1 MRILNAKAGL
11 ALLALC
17 AGLPL
22 ACPADSLDS
31 AFLKPPPE
39 ARPWVYWFF
48 MDGNM
53 TREGITAD
61 LEAMAKAG
69 LGGGLFMEV
78 DVGIPRGPVEFMS
91 PRWQELF
98 RHAVKEAERLGLD
111 LTLNAGPGWTG
122 SGGPWIRPEQSMQ
135 HLVASQTNIAGPSHF
150 EGLLAKPAP
159 RQPFFGEGT
168 LTPELK
174 KARDDFYRDVAVLA
188 FPTPAGQGRI
198 ADIDEKALYY
208 RAPYSSQ
215 PGVKPFLPAPAEYA
229 ALPAAQCIAA
239 DRIVDLTPKLSAD
252 GRLEWDVP
260 EGNWTVLRFGRR
272 TTGQTTRPA
281 PLPGLGFEC
290 DKFDPAALDAHYAAF
305 IQPLLRGLGPRK
317 AGQGG
322 WTMLHIDSWEMSSQN
337 WTARFREEFQ
347 RRRGYDLLSYLPV
360 MTGRVVGRL
369 EVSERFLWD
378 LRQTAQELVVENHA
392 LHLGELGR
400 RDGLGLSIEPY
411 DLNPCA
417 DLSLGGAASVPMCE
431 FWAKGH
437 GFHTEFSAFES
448 VSIAHTL
455 GRPIVAAES
464 FTSGDSERWQLYP
477 GALKGQGDWALGAGV
492 NRFVFHRYQHQPW
505 LDRAP
510 GMTMGPYGVHWERTQ
525 TWWEL
530 VAGYHQYLSRCQ
542 FLLRRGWPVADIC
555 YLAPEGAPHVF
566 RPPKSATRGDPPDRL
581 GYNFDGC
588 APEVLM
594 NAASVS
600 DGRLVFAGGMSYRL
614 LVLPRFDTMTPALL
628 RTIKGLV
635 EAGATVVGAPPRKSP
650 GLSNYPECDL
660 EVKRLAAELWGEPPV
675 SERQVGK
682 GRMLLDTDAVQA
694 GSAGPVG
701 PKTLAQARWIWHSEG
716 NPAISAPVGKRYF
729 KRGLVIPSGLEVQSA
744 RFSMTADN
752 SFELWVNGQSA
763 GVGDSFHQVCVM
775 DVASLLK
782 AGTNILAVA
791 AENSGDQPNPAG
803 LIGSLAIQFNAGKP
817 LVVLTDGQWRSAAT
831 AREDWLTNAIPQESW
846 AAALDLGPYGM
857 PPWGQADEPAAF
869 PDIYADYSPIARL
882 LAGMDVSPDFQAEPF
897 LRYTHRHDGDVDIYF
912 VANPEARPLEANAT
926 FRVSGRQPELW
937 DAVTGEQRALPEF
950 AERAGRTS
958 VPLRLDAHQSFFIV
972 FRKAAGSRPAPGR
985 NFAESR
991 PVQEINGPWEVAFE
1005 PNRGAPERA
1014 RFDTLT
1020 DWSKDPNPGV
1030 KHFSGL
1036 AAYRTQFDWKPSHS
1050 RLFLELGQVQVMA
1063 GVRLNGRDLGPVW
1076 TAPFRVEV
1084 TAALQP
1090 GPNLLEIRVANL
1102 WPNRL
1107 IGDAALPPD
1116 QRVAWTTWNPFK
1128 KDSPLLPSG
1137 LLGPVR
1143 LAAQETEGGPR

>member
-1 MRILNAKAGL
+1 MFMTHKERRPIVTILNAKATL

-17 AGLPL
+17 LGLPL
-22 ACPADSLDS
+22 ASAADALDS
-31 AFLKPPPE
+31 GFRNPPPE

-69 LGGGLFMEV
+69 LGGGIFMEV

-91 PRWQELF
+91 LPWQELL
-98 RHAVKEAERLGLD
+98 RYAVKEAERLGLE
-111 LTLNAGPGWTG
+111 LTVNASPGWTG

-135 HLVASQTNIAGPSHF
+135 HLVASETNIAGPAHF
-150 EGLLAKPAP
+150 AGLLARPAP
-159 RQPFFGEGT
+159 RQPFFGEAT

-215 PGVKPFLPAPAEYA
+215 PGVKPFLPAPAEHP
-229 ALPAAQCIAA
+229 ALPADQCIVSN
-239 DRIVDLTPKLSAD
+239 RIVDLTRNLSPD

-290 DKFDPAALDAHYAAF
+290 DKFDPGALDAHYAAF
-305 IQPLLRGLGPRK
+305 IQTLLRGLGPRQT
-317 AGQGG
+317 GQGG

-347 RRRGYDLLSYLPV
+347 RRRGYDLLNFLPV
-360 MTGRVVGRL
+360 MTGRVVGSL

-378 LRQTAQELVVENHA
+378 LRQTAQELVLQNHA
-392 LHLGELGR
+392 SHLRELGR
-400 RDGLGLSIEPY
+400 RDGFGLSIEPY
-411 DLNPCA
+411 DMNPCA

-437 GFHTEFSAFES
+437 GFHTEFSAFEAA
-448 VSIAHTL
+448 SIAHTL

-464 FTSGDSERWQLYP
+464 FTSGDTERWQLYP
-477 GALKGQGDWALGAGV
+477 GALKGQGDWALCAGV

-525 TWWEL
+525 TWWDM
-530 VAGYHQYLSRCQ
+530 AGGYHQYLARCQ
-542 FLLRRGWPVADIC
+542 FLLRRGLPVADIC

-566 RPPKSATRGDPPDRL
+566 RPPNSATRGDPPDRL

-588 APEVLM
+588 APEALM
-594 NAASVS
+594 DHAGVS
-600 DGRLVFAGGMSYRL
+600 DGRLVFPGGMSYRV

-628 RTIKGLV
+628 RKIKGLV
-635 EAGATVVGAPPRKSP
+635 EAGATLVGAPPRKSP
-650 GLSNYPECDL
+650 GLCNYPQCDA
-660 EVKRLAAELWGEPPV
+660 EVERLAAELWGEPAV
-675 SERQVGK
+675 SDRQVGK
-682 GRMLLDTDAVQA
+682 GRVIRDTQ
-694 GSAGPVG
+694 
-701 PKTLAQARWIWHSEG
+701 
-716 NPAISAPVGKRYF
+716 
-729 KRGLVIPSGLEVQSA
+729 
-744 RFSMTADN
+744 
-752 SFELWVNGQSA
+752 
-763 GVGDSFHQVCVM
+763 
-775 DVASLLK
+775 
-782 AGTNILAVA
+782 
-791 AENSGDQPNPAG
+791 
-803 LIGSLAIQFNAGKP
+803 AIQ
-817 LVVLTDGQWRSAAT
+817 
-831 AREDWLTNAIPQESW
+831 
-846 AAALDLGPYGM
+846 
-857 PPWGQADEPAAF
+857 PAPF
-869 PDIYADYSPIARL
+869 PDIYPDYASVARL
-882 LAGMDVSPDFQAEPF
+882 LAAMNVSPDFNAEPF
-897 LRYTHRHDGDVDIYF
+897 LRYTHRHDGDADIYF

-937 DAVTGEQRALPEF
+937 DPVTGEQRALPEF
-950 AERAGRTS
+950 AQRAGRTS
-958 VPLRLDAHQSFFIV
+958 VPLRFDSHQSFFIV
-972 FRKAAGSRPAPGR
+972 FRKAAASLPAPGR
-985 NFAESR
+985 NFADPR
-991 PVQEINGPWEVAFE
+991 PVQEIDGPWEVAFQ
-1005 PNRGAPERA
+1005 PNRGAPERV

-1020 DWSKDPNPGV
+1020 DWSKDSDPGV
-1030 KHFSGL
+1030 KYFSGI
-1036 AAYRTQFDWKPSHS
+1036 ATYRTQFDWKPRHS
-1050 RLFLELGQVQVMA
+1050 RVFLDLGQVQVMA
-1063 GVRLNGRDLGPVW
+1063 GVCLNGRDLGPVW

-1084 TAALQP
+1084 TAALKP

-1107 IGDAALPPD
+1107 IGDAALPPA

-1143 LAAQETEGGPR
+1143 LAAEESQSGSRANGTP